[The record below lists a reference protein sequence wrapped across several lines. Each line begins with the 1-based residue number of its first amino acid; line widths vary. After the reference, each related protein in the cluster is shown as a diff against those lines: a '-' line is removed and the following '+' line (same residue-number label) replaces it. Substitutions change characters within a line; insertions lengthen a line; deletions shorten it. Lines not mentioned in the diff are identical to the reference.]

1 MMSSPQSPAF
11 RRVFGD
17 NGCLLTKEILH
28 VLEPRFNGEKFG
40 SHPFSLDEARK
51 LMNSGMRA
59 LFMTYILY
67 LALIDLPVW
76 ANSYRETIASPNE
89 LAAIGADGFVLV
101 SILAEGPNHTGTL
114 VFRLTNMSLYPAIN
128 TYSTTVH
135 KKRLFT

>member
-1 MMSSPQSPAF
+1 M
-11 RRVFGD
+11 
-17 NGCLLTKEILH
+17 LH

-40 SHPFSLDEARK
+40 SHPFSMDEARQ
-51 LMNSGMRA
+51 LMNGGMRA

-67 LALIDLPVW
+67 LALIDPPVW

-101 SILAEGPNHTGTL
+101 SILAEGPNHRTL